1 MNIQKTM
8 NLIFI
13 ANILT
18 HSIVLFSFRI
28 STQIKEQK
36 EHYEKTNNV

>member
-1 MNIQKTM
+1 M

-13 ANILT
+13 ANLLT
-18 HSIVLFSFRI
+18 QSIVIFSFRI

-36 EHYEKTNNV
+36 EHYQKTNNVDFAVL